1 MMDEFVEKVN
11 WKNLK
16 TKIKKKMS
24 QGKQE
29 FNANF
34 WHYLTY

>member
-16 TKIKKKMS
+16 TKIKKKNVI
-24 QGKQE
+24 GK
-29 FNANF
+29 
-34 WHYLTY
+34 TGV